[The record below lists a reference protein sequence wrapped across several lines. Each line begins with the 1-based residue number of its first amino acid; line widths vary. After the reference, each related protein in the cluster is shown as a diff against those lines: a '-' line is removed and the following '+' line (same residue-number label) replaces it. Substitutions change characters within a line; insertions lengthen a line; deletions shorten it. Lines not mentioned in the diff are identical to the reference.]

1 MSSQEIF
8 ESKLESMQTEIE
20 GLRIQVARGCETK
33 KLYSEEIARLYEI
46 IRDFKR
52 QRFGSKSERWV
63 SEEQLVFNEA
73 EVLSKLAKPEE
84 DEDETDIEVP
94 GHARKR
100 GKRKPLPENL
110 PREVVVVELPESER
124 LGQDGVPMKPIGKEI
139 SEKLHFE
146 PAVMKV
152 IEYHRIRYG
161 ADSGDSGVIA
171 PPVPSII
178 PKGIVTAGLLAQ
190 ITMQKY
196 GYGLPFYR
204 QEDIFKRMGVEIPR
218 CTQARWVIQAAEQC
232 RPIWNILEERVM
244 ASSYVACDETW
255 TQVLKEKG
263 RKAESKSWM
272 WVRATPSDE
281 KKIVL
286 FDYDPHR
293 SGDVAKKLF
302 AEYRGVLQVDGY
314 ASYDALEK
322 QEGLIRIGCNMH
334 GRRKFE
340 SAFKVGAA
348 EGKSLGATAL
358 KFYRQIYAVEAE
370 AREMSVEDRHRLR
383 ELRAEPIWA
392 EFKTWADD
400 HHKKV
405 PPKSKIGQA
414 FHYFLNE
421 YVYLTGYLRDGRLE
435 ADNGFAERAITN
447 FAVGRKN
454 WLFSDGEDGA
464 NASALFY
471 SVVVTAKIN
480 GNDPRKVLEAIFEQ
494 VPLAKTIEDFE
505 RIADLI
511 FARPTIH

>member
-1 MSSQEIF
+1 MSLEIF
-8 ESKLESMQTEIE
+8 ESKLESLQTEIE
-20 GLRIQVARGCETK
+20 GLRVQLERERETK
-33 KLYSEEIARLYEI
+33 KLYSEEVTRLYEI
-46 IRDFKR
+46 IREFKR
-52 QRFGSKSERWV
+52 QRFGPKSERWV

-73 EVLSKLAKPEE
+73 EALAKQAKPEDGTTD
-84 DEDETDIEVP
+84 DEIEVP
-94 GHARKR
+94 GHTRQR
-100 GKRKPLPENL
+100 GKRKKLPEDL
-110 PREVVVVELPESER
+110 PREVVVIELAEDQR
-124 LGQDGVPMKPIGKEI
+124 LSANGLPLKPIGKEI

-146 PAVMKV
+146 PSVMKV

-161 ADSGDSGVIA
+161 EDSGDSGVIA
-171 PPVPSII
+171 PPVPCII
-178 PKGIVTAGLLAQ
+178 PKGIVTAGLLAE

-218 CTQARWVIQAAEQC
+218 CTQARWVIEAAEQC

-244 ASSYVACDETW
+244 ASGYVACDETW

-272 WVRATPSDE
+272 WVRATPSE
-281 KKIVL
+281 NKKIVL

-293 SGDVAKKLF
+293 SGEVAKKLF
-302 AEYRGVLQVDGY
+302 AEYRGILQVDGY

-340 SAFKVGAA
+340 SAFKIGAA
-348 EGKSLGATAL
+348 QGKNLGETAL
-358 KFYRQIYAVEAE
+358 KFYRRIYAVEAE
-370 AREMSVEDRHRLR
+370 AKEMSFEDRHRLR
-383 ELRAEPIWA
+383 EAKAVPIWQ
-392 EFKTWADD
+392 EFKAWADD
-400 HHKKV
+400 NHRKV

-421 YVYLTGYLRDGRLE
+421 YVYLTGYLQDGRLE
-435 ADNGFAERAITN
+435 ADNGFAERSITH

-454 WLFSDGEDGA
+454 WLFSDSEAGA
-464 NASALFY
+464 DASAFFY
-471 SVVVTAKIN
+471 SIVVTAKIN
-480 GNDPRKVLEAIFEQ
+480 GSDPRKVLQAIFEQ
-494 VPLAKTIEDFE
+494 VPRAQTIDDFE